1 MRNSLRLVIPLLFLA
16 LFFAASAS
24 ADTRYVTDQLIITLR
39 QGMGSQYKI
48 LGTLP
53 TGTPLQVLG
62 EQGKFLEVQTADGT
76 RGYVLKQYV
85 SKDTPKPVIIARQKK
100 ELEQLRQQVAQ
111 LQKGQSAA
119 AAKANTL
126 QSQSGDLQATL
137 DKAQLQ
143 LKTVTAQYNDL
154 RQKAHNVVQLAAER
168 DRLSAKNKELS
179 VQVASLDKENQQM
192 LHSGMI
198 RWFLAGAGVF
208 FGGWVL
214 GKISRKKKRGF

>member
-1 MRNSLRLVIPLLFLA
+1 MRNSLRLVIPLLLLA
-16 LFFAASAS
+16 LFFATSAS

-48 LGTLP
+48 LATLP

-85 SKDTPKPVIIARQKK
+85 SKETPKPVIIARQEK
-100 ELEQLRQQVAQ
+100 ELKQLRQQVAQ

-126 QSQSGDLQATL
+126 QSQSGNLQATL

-208 FGGWVL
+208 FGGWIL